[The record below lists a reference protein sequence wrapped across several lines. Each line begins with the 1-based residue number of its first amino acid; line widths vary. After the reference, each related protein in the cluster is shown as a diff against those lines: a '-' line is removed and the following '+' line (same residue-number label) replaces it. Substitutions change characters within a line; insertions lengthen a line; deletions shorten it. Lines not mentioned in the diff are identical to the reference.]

1 MFEVGFPLPPY
12 SVRNRRGLKVSLPA
26 YTLECRRIATF
37 SAVHAD
43 VGDLKI
49 YDEDVELTVEV
60 GNLTHGHFSPRNYE
74 APQAEREGEVIEQVM
89 AFLEAVFDDQIEF
102 WRTDIEGGWGPR
114 GSEPIGPNPRKY
126 TWSGPLSAASPKWC
140 D

>member
-1 MFEVGFPLPPY
+1 MTGTLSQKLIPRLHRPVGHGVHIHEGKEP
-12 SVRNRRGLKVSLPA
+12 V
-26 YTLECRRIATF
+26 ATF

-49 YDEDVELTVEV
+49 YDEDVELTVEI

-74 APQAEREGEVIEQVM
+74 TPQAEREEEVIERVM

-126 TWSGPLSAASPKWC
+126 TWSGPLSAASPKSR

>member
-1 MFEVGFPLPPY
+1 MTGTLSQKLIPRLHTRFGYGVRIHDGKQPVAIFP
-12 SVRNRRGLKVSLPA
+12 A
-26 YTLECRRIATF
+26 A
-37 SAVHAD
+37 HAD
-43 VGDLKI
+43 VGELKI
-49 YDEDVELTVEV
+49 YDDDVELMVDV

-74 APQAEREGEVIEQVM
+74 APQAEREEEVIERVM

-126 TWSGPLSAASPKWC
+126 TWSGPLSAASPKSC